1 MTPFGRHPELD
12 VKQLTRWA
20 INEGLADAGIAPSAI
35 EAAYFA
41 NATQGHMEGQHMVR
55 GEIALRSMGIGE
67 IPVVNV
73 ENACASGST
82 ALQLAVTAL
91 KAGDA
96 DIALAVGAEKMVSPD
111 RNRMFSAFDGAWDVA
126 TKEANLE
133 KLVSRHS
140 TAHGTSPRKRRTWKS
155 SLSSAKAWSR
165 RLLPRPRSLT
175 ASSWMS
181 TRLLRAST

>member
-1 MTPFGRHPELD
+1 MEIFIVGVGMTPFGRHPGLD
-12 VKQLTRWA
+12 VKSLARAAVGAAIEDAALT
-20 INEGLADAGIAPSAI
+20 PSAI

-55 GEIALRSMGIGE
+55 GEIALRSMGIGG

-96 DIALAVGAEKMVSPD
+96 DIALAVGAEKMVS
-111 RNRMFSAFDGAWDVA
+111 S
-126 TKEANLE
+126 
-133 KLVSRHS
+133 
-140 TAHGTSPRKRRTWKS
+140 
-155 SLSSAKAWSR
+155 
-165 RLLPRPRSLT
+165 
-175 ASSWMS
+175 
-181 TRLLRAST
+181 